1 MTFGGWITFLLS
13 VSVFTSFFLFCI
25 VKVLTSKPQ
34 KMMGKN
40 MFKEDFFKPDGG
52 KK

>member
-1 MTFGGWITFLLS
+1 MTLGGWITFLLS
-13 VSVFTSFFLFCI
+13 VSVFTSFFAFCI

-40 MFKEDFFKPDGG
+40 MFKEDFFEPEKSG
-52 KK
+52 K